1 MGTTSSETAHENKG
15 DVLSTEDLLDK
26 LAKQA
31 ASNSSQQSFEKAFL
45 TSDCRSFFEPQCTV
59 SGILFSTTPLE
70 IIRPVVVYLT
80 RRIIMAELFSV
91 NEAAAIAEVSPE
103 TIRTALDKKSV
114 KPSHKR
120 KTGKA
125 VRHQFSVGD
134 VLFVKLLVEFPFP
147 LSREDKKALAQILAR
162 GDTRSSHWSREGA
175 DLVYRSGKMQ
185 LLVECKSFRQ
195 TVAKNLA
202 TFRWGRRRVVSSPE
216 VLGGEPV
223 FRGTRIPVQHV
234 ASLFRKSVPEQE
246 IVEDFPSLSERDL
259 AYARLFSRLGEKPGR
274 PRKRLAIQRRHGAA

>member
-1 MGTTSSETAHENKG
+1 MI
-15 DVLSTEDLLDK
+15 
-26 LAKQA
+26 
-31 ASNSSQQSFEKAFL
+31 
-45 TSDCRSFFEPQCTV
+45 P
-59 SGILFSTTPLE
+59 
-70 IIRPVVVYLT
+70 PVVVYFVEEIVMT
-80 RRIIMAELFSV
+80 ELFSV

-103 TIRTALDKKSV
+103 TIRTALEKKSV

-134 VLFVKLLVEFPFP
+134 VLLVKLLVEFPFP
-147 LSREDKKALAQILAR
+147 LSRQDKESLAQILAR
-162 GDTRSSHWSREGA
+162 GDTKASHWSKEGA
-175 DLVYRSGKMQ
+175 DIVYRSGKIQ
-185 LLVECKSFRQ
+185 LLVEGKSFRQ

-202 TFRWGRRRVVSSPE
+202 AFRWGRRRIVSSPE

-234 ASLFRKSVPEQE
+234 ASLFRKGAPEHE

-259 AYARLFSRLGEKPGR
+259 AYARLFSRFGEKPGR
-274 PRKRLAIQRRHGAA
+274 PRKQLAIHRKRRAT